1 MPEGAGGDRPAPEL
15 SLVFADPA
23 GNPVVFTIPEGT
35 TTVGRA
41 ADNDLVL
48 EHPSVEPHQV
58 VLLREGNR
66 VELRDLF
73 AGVTRVNDQERRKGA
88 IGPGDVVSLG
98 EVRLRV
104 MKVAPGPT
112 TQRLRRS
119 GTTRR
124 LATGRTRRS
133 RLFADEAASSDEAA
147 ARDPLGATQA
157 ARRPVGEAG
166 AAAGGDEEARLAR
179 ERDARRA
186 RALAR
191 ARQLADELMAQDD
204 FEVILERLALGF
216 LDVFAADRAVTLL
229 FEEDGRNPLLVVE
242 RRRDGTNEGA
252 GVAQEI
258 IDRCLQVRS
267 VIRIAGG
274 GEGLGGLAA
283 PLVTQGRALGLLYFE
298 RNTVQGMALAADD
311 VHLMAMLTNLSAL
324 IIAPLV

>member
-1 MPEGAGGDRPAPEL
+1 MAERDRGEVRPAPEL
-15 SLVFADPA
+15 SLVFADRD
-23 GNPVVFTIPEGT
+23 GNPVVFGIPEGT

-48 EHPSVEPHQV
+48 SDPSVGAHQV
-58 VLLREGNR
+58 VLMRQGSR

-73 AGVTRVNDQERRKGA
+73 AGETRVNDQPRRNGT
-88 IGPGDVVSLG
+88 IGPGDVLSLG
-98 EVRLRV
+98 AVRMRV
-104 MKVAPGPT
+104 MKVAPSAT
-112 TQRLRRS
+112 TQSLRRS
-119 GTTRR
+119 GSTRR
-124 LATGRTRRS
+124 LATGRTRRAKLHQDGGS
-133 RLFADEAASSDEAA
+133 SGEAPPLAPTEAL
-147 ARDPLGATQA
+147 RSTQA
-157 ARRPVGEAG
+157 TRRP
-166 AAAGGDEEARLAR
+166 AAPDGGDADARLAR

-191 ARQLADELMAQDD
+191 ARQLADEVMSQDD

-216 LDVFAADRAVTLL
+216 LDVFSADRAVTLL

-274 GEGLGGLAA
+274 AEGLGGLAA

-298 RNTVQGMALAADD
+298 RNTFQGLALAADD
-311 VHLMAMLTNLSAL
+311 VHIMALLTNLSAL
-324 IIAPLV
+324 VIAPLV